1 MDRKEYLERMAARE
15 YIVGGSDAHV
25 YMTEAAHEAQRVT
38 SEMNCGYKTPEELRA
53 LFSKLTGEE
62 TDDSFGLF
70 PPFYTD
76 YGKNIHVGKRV
87 FINSGC
93 CFQDQGGIF
102 IGDDCLIGH
111 QVVLATLD
119 HSLEPSKRKG
129 MHPASIRL
137 GKNVW
142 VGAHATVLKGVT
154 VGDDAVIAAGA
165 VVTKDV
171 PAGAIVAGVPARVI
185 RYVPRDEERPE

>member
-1 MDRKEYLERMAARE
+1 M
-15 YIVGGSDAHV
+15 
-25 YMTEAAHEAQRVT
+25 
-38 SEMNCGYKTPEELRA
+38 
-53 LFSKLTGEE
+53 
-62 TDDSFGLF
+62 
-70 PPFYTD
+70 
-76 YGKNIHVGKRV
+76 GKRV

-102 IGDDCLIGH
+102 IGDELPYRASGGAGH
-111 QVVLATLD
+111 ARSLR
-119 HSLEPSKRKG
+119 LEPSKRKG
-129 MHPASIRL
+129 MHPAPIRL

-171 PAGAIVAGVPARVI
+171 PRAR
-185 RYVPRDEERPE
+185 